1 MGQLNELKKLKYVS
15 SDMQKL
21 DVLIIGA
28 GPIGLA
34 CGIEAEK
41 SKLDYLIVEKGT
53 LTNSLFNYPV
63 NMTFFS
69 TSEKLEM
76 GGIPFMSINKQP
88 SRPEALEYYRRVAQ
102 HYDLKINL
110 YEEVKKLQKEGDD
123 FLIETSKATYQVER
137 VVIATG
143 FYDLPNKM
151 NIPGEE
157 LPKVTHY
164 YKEPWPYI
172 GQKIIVVGGGNSA
185 VDVALETW
193 RRGAEVTM
201 VVMEGQVDRT
211 VKYWVLPDIENR
223 IKEGS
228 IKAYFNSTLREIRE
242 KEVIIQT
249 PEGEKVLTNDFV
261 LAMTGYR
268 PNFDLLEQ
276 LGVKLTLD
284 EKKQPCFDNN
294 SQETNVPG
302 LYLAGVVCGGLN
314 TREFFIENTIDHARA
329 IFEDIR
335 AKKEIIA

>member
-1 MGQLNELKKLKYVS
+1 
-15 SDMQKL
+15 MQKL

-34 CGIEAEK
+34 CGIEAGK
-41 SKLDYLIVEKGT
+41 NKLDYRIIEKGT

-88 SRPEALEYYRRVAQ
+88 TRPEALEYYRRVAK
-102 HYDLKINL
+102 HYDLKVNL
-110 YEEVKKLQKEGDD
+110 YEEVLQMQKGAEG
-123 FLIETSKATYQVER
+123 FVIKTTNAIYEVEK
-137 VVIATG
+137 VILATG

-151 NIPGEE
+151 NVPGEA

-172 GQKIIVVGGGNSA
+172 GQNIIVVGGGNSA

-193 RRGAEVTM
+193 RKGANVTM
-201 VVMEGQVDRT
+201 VVKEGEVDRT

-228 IKAYFNSTLREIRE
+228 IKAFFNSTIAEIKE
-242 KEVIIQT
+242 KEVVLNT
-249 PEGEKVLTNDFV
+249 PDGEKTLSNDFV

-268 PNFDLLEQ
+268 PNYKLLDQ
-276 LGVKLTLD
+276 LGVTLTLD
-284 EKKQPCFDNN
+284 EKRRPCFDDQ
-294 SQETNVPG
+294 SQESNVPG

-329 IFEDIR
+329 IFEDIA
-335 AKKEIIA
+335 AKRKVTEA